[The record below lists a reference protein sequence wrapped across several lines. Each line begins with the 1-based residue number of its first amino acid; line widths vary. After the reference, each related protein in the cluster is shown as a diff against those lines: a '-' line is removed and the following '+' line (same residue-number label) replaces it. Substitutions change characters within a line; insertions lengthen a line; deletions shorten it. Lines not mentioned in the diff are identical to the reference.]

1 MLFYNFSK
9 KNFCQLKSKLQV
21 LIPNKQTI
29 IKELIT
35 KHRKKNI
42 IKNYTGNQFFE
53 GIPVFYETSNYSR
66 TNGIK
71 YRGYR
76 ISEVIEKTTSE
87 REYPQAESM
96 IWTFMTGEIP
106 TIEETKSV
114 VDSLNQRKVI
124 PEELIKM

>member
-42 IKNYTGNQFFE
+42 IKNYTGNQFVE

-66 TNGIK
+66 TNG
-71 YRGYR
+71 
-76 ISEVIEKTTSE
+76 
-87 REYPQAESM
+87 
-96 IWTFMTGEIP
+96 TGEIP

-114 VDSLNQRKVI
+114 VDSLNERKVI